1 MTTRKIVA
9 VMALALL
16 GAVPAHAQTTDVVG
30 GLANSV
36 AYKLAV
42 RVATTANITLSG
54 LQTIDGVVLA
64 SGDRVL
70 VKDQTTTSQNGIYT
84 ASTGAWSRASD
95 FSNSRGIAKG
105 TRVSVTDGTAGAGLT
120 YAVST
125 TNPTIGSALAFTAVS
140 SAIVSVTCGTN
151 LTGGTITTTGTCALQ
166 ASPALTGVPTAPTA
180 AVDTNTTQ
188 LATTGFVIG
197 QGYAKL
203 ANPTFTGSVTLP
215 GAPTNSLHAATK
227 SYVDTADALKAPIAS
242 PTFTGTVTLPGAPAT
257 SLEAA
262 TKAYV
267 DAAASAGM
275 FVHAPARVA
284 TTAALTATYNN
295 GAGTL
300 TNSGVQAAISLDS
313 VSLSLNDRV
322 LVKDQASSFQN
333 GIYTVT
339 TVGSGASNWVL
350 TRATD
355 FDAATAGEIATGAY
369 VLITGGS
376 TYANSAFMLSVTGA
390 ITVGT
395 TGLPFV
401 QYSGAVSGYAPAASP
416 TFTGSTTISGMTN
429 GSIPYFASSGVIT
442 QDNTNFFWDASSK
455 RLGIGTNSPAGA
467 IDVAGSSYL
476 RGSAIVAPTDN
487 AKGLQVFEAANNNY
501 WLMRNNANTLTFS
514 YNGTSALISSD
525 TSGNVTANDLT
536 VQKPSSY
543 MTNRT
548 LSARQ
553 GDRVSVFDCMSTS
566 QIADVKA
573 RTLLIDVSAAVNT
586 CAQNHTDL
594 YFPEGAYLFSTDRLA
609 STANSNVNWHGA
621 GMNATNLV
629 FSSSTANK
637 AGLWIDNS
645 TETVS
650 YSVVV
655 RDMSIYTT
663 VDQSAGNICLNIA
676 RTRGNTGADSASGP
690 VIENVL
696 CSGGTVTGASTWT
709 HYWANG
715 IVCNCSMGVL
725 RNVRAIGKNAGSTPS
740 GISSNMS
747 AGIWLKDSTDVLVDK
762 WKITWADYGVY
773 TSVTTPGGGT
783 PLNVS
788 EGIRVLNG
796 TALATNY
803 GVFFANQGANSPQ
816 YVVKNNNTDTYKMGV
831 YVYSLNNFVIS
842 DNYID
847 KHSDSSSSTT
857 FDGIYIDSTANYGT
871 IMGNSILV
879 TGTIG
884 SSDTG
889 INMSNTATLMN
900 FSNNILY
907 NLTYAF
913 NANSN
918 PATTNR
924 WANNVLGASVGAE
937 INGSWGGVSHSGTLQ

>member
-1 MTTRKIVA
+1 MKTRKFA
-9 VMALALL
+9 ATMALVFLA
-16 GAVPAHAQTTDVVG
+16 GQPTYAQTTDVVG
-30 GLANSV
+30 GLSNSV

-54 LQTIDGVVLA
+54 LQTIDGVALA

-84 ASTGAWSRASD
+84 ASAGAWSRATD
-95 FSNSRGIAKG
+95 FNNSRAIAKG
-105 TRVSVTDGTAGAGLT
+105 TRVSVTDGTANSGIT
-120 YAVST
+120 YAIST
-125 TNPTIGSALAFTAVS
+125 TSPAIGSALAFTAVS

-151 LTGGTITTTGTCALQ
+151 LTGGTITTTGTCSLQ
-166 ASPALTGVPTAPTA
+166 ASPALTGIPTAPTA
-180 AVDTNTTQ
+180 AANTNTTQ
-188 LATTGFVIG
+188 IATTAFVMG
-197 QGYAKL
+197 QGYAPL
-203 ANPTFTGSVTLP
+203 ANPTFTGAVTLP
-215 GAPTNSLHAATK
+215 GAPVSGLQAATK
-227 SYVDTADALKAPIAS
+227 TYVDTADALKAPIAN
-242 PTFTGTVTLPGAPAT
+242 PTFTGTVTLPGAPSS

-267 DAAASAGM
+267 DAAASAGL
-275 FVHAPARVA
+275 FAHSPVRVA
-284 TTAALTATYNN
+284 TTGALTATYNN

-300 TNSGVQAAISLDS
+300 TNSGVQAAISIDG

-339 TVGSGASNWVL
+339 TVGSGATNWVL

-369 VLITGGS
+369 VLSTAGS
-376 TYANSAFMLSVTGA
+376 TYANAGWIMSVTGA

-401 QYSGAVSGYAPAASP
+401 QYSGAVSGYAPTASP
-416 TFTGSTTISGMTN
+416 TFTGSTTISGMTT
-429 GSIPYFASSGVIT
+429 GSIPYFVSGVIT
-442 QDNTNFFWDASSK
+442 QDNSSFFWDRTNK
-455 RLGIGTNSPAGA
+455 RLGIGTNAPAGA
-467 IDVAGSSYL
+467 IDAAGSSYL
-476 RGSAIVAPTDN
+476 RGSTIVAPTDN
-487 AKGLQVFEAANNNY
+487 TKGIQVFEAANNNY
-501 WLMRNNANTLTFS
+501 WMMRNNANTLTFS
-514 YNGTSALISSD
+514 YNGTTALISSD
-525 TSGNVTANDLT
+525 TSGNVTVNDLT
-536 VQKPSSY
+536 VAKPYSWATARTKSSKD
-543 MTNRT
+543 
-548 LSARQ
+548 
-553 GDRVSVFDCMSTS
+553 GDAISVFDCMSSS

-621 GMNATNLV
+621 GMNSSVLV
-629 FSSSTANK
+629 FSSSTSNK

-650 YSVVV
+650 YSVAV
-655 RDMSIYTT
+655 RDIGVYTT
-663 VDQSAGNICLNIA
+663 VDQSSNICLNVA
-676 RTRGNTGADSASGP
+676 RTRGNTGADATSGP

-696 CSGGTVTGASTWT
+696 CSGGTTTGALTWS

-715 IVCNCSMGVL
+715 IVCNCSRGVM
-725 RNVRAIGKNAGSTPS
+725 RNVHVVGKNAGSTPS
-740 GISSNMS
+740 GISSNTS

-762 WKITWADYGVY
+762 WKVTWADYGVY

-788 EGIRVLNG
+788 EGVRVLNG

-816 YVVKNNNTDTYKMGV
+816 HVVKNNNTDTYKMGV
-831 YVYSLNNFVIS
+831 YIYSLNNFVIS

-847 KHSDSSSSTT
+847 KHSDSSSSNN
-857 FDGIYIDSTANYGT
+857 FDGIYIDSTANYGV
-871 IMGNSILV
+871 ISGNSIVV
-879 TGTIG
+879 TGTVG
-884 SSDTG
+884 SADTG
-889 INMSNTATLMN
+889 VNMSNSATLMN
-900 FSNNILY
+900 ISNNILY
-907 NLTYAF
+907 KLTYAF

-924 WANNVLGASVGAE
+924 WFNNTLGASVGAE
-937 INGSWGGVSHSGTLQ
+937 INGSWGGVTHSGTLQ